1 MFIEKYKVKNI
12 KKGVFIFLLSIILS
26 LIIYFNSNVFENRI
40 IFLFVLGSISII
52 IFLVILYLN
61 FLLQKQIGK
70 YVELTNA
77 DYPDE
82 RILFSGKIVD
92 IMFYKPYNR
101 VCTIVDTKGF
111 INTYS
116 TQDRGDILVLFNRY
130 QGDSLTNARIVNTF
144 VPSNNIAITSEE
156 PCLEYSDFMLF
167 CDLKYKKFHK
177 G

>member
-1 MFIEKYKVKNI
+1 MNV
-12 KKGVFIFLLSIILS
+12 LLTVVAVVS
-26 LIIYFNSNVFENRI
+26 
-40 IFLFVLGSISII
+40 
-52 IFLVILYLN
+52 VILAAVVVQRVKYN
-61 FLLQKQIGK
+61 IQQVTNKEDFLAEIAQKQIGK

-77 DYPDE
+77 DYPDG

-101 VCTIVDTKGF
+101 VCTIVDTKGG

-130 QGDSLTNARIVNTF
+130 EGDSLINARVVNTF
-144 VPSNNIAITSEE
+144 VPSNNISITSEE

-167 CDLKYKKFHK
+167 CDLKYKIS
-177 G
+177 